1 MEAPSGP
8 YQALKCSGSVHI
20 CQMSLAGASKVRSIT
35 TAFSAGWSSVMGPSV
50 LRLDESGEVVV
61 HLVEAGLPDGWY
73 RSAQVDTACT
83 GAASRAHGR
92 YCARRP
98 LSRLWTRSQRIRT
111 AATMPLSIAI
121 VDGTPPPLYQ
131 RVADRAQQLRDL
143 GMGTTAIARALGV
156 DRKTICRSLSWGRER
171 AP

>member
-1 MEAPSGP
+1 
-8 YQALKCSGSVHI
+8 
-20 CQMSLAGASKVRSIT
+20 
-35 TAFSAGWSSVMGPSV
+35 
-50 LRLDESGEVVV
+50 
-61 HLVEAGLPDGWY
+61 
-73 RSAQVDTACT
+73 
-83 GAASRAHGR
+83 
-92 YCARRP
+92 
-98 LSRLWTRSQRIRT
+98 
-111 AATMPLSIAI
+111 MPLSIAI